1 MPAVPGMDPPI
12 RALCVAPFGMEEGT
26 QADVPP
32 QEFGLVVGEPAEFR
46 FLSSLVRKT
55 DAAGTMIEDWG
66 DDLEELSPL
75 EVTLQVAGK
84 DDVSVPVTLESRV
97 TEIGTLE
104 LWCVA
109 RGGGDRWKLELN
121 IREREP

>member
-1 MPAVPGMDPPI
+1 
-12 RALCVAPFGMEEGT
+12 MEEGT
-26 QADVPP
+26 SAALRDR
-32 QEFGLVVGEPAEFR
+32 EFGLVVGEPAEFR

-55 DAAGTMIEDWG
+55 DPPGALIEDWG

-75 EVTLQVAGK
+75 EVTLDVAGK
-84 DDVSVPVTLESRV
+84 DDMTVPVSLESKV
-97 TEIGTLE
+97 TEVGTLE

-109 RGGGDRWKLELN
+109 RGGTDRWKLELN